1 MGKENRQ
8 HAVPWVAPSTLTQNL
23 FDGAIAAHVSLLI
36 IGRKPTSGGSSET
49 EVNEP
54 IVKPAG
60 CSAPSSPVAMPVMIV
75 TPVGKWPSTC
85 RKWAESNSSDC
96 TESDIT
102 GDLNAGSATG
112 SGAMNVMKTELRA
125 EMRRIRRS
133 IVDGAGRVDALWT
146 SVLAACRQLGAR
158 TVMAFVG
165 VGSEPDT
172 TGLIELLRSN
182 GITVVLPRIEG
193 DHIVGVVHA
202 HGMNLAIGPFG
213 IPAPT
218 GSAIEPTTIDVVL
231 LPGLAFTRDGRRL
244 GQGGGFYDRFLP
256 LLGPDAT
263 TIGVCFREQLV
274 EQLVTEPHD
283 RIVDLVISDDV
294 RE

>member
-1 MGKENRQ
+1 
-8 HAVPWVAPSTLTQNL
+8 
-23 FDGAIAAHVSLLI
+23 
-36 IGRKPTSGGSSET
+36 
-49 EVNEP
+49 
-54 IVKPAG
+54 
-60 CSAPSSPVAMPVMIV
+60 
-75 TPVGKWPSTC
+75 
-85 RKWAESNSSDC
+85 
-96 TESDIT
+96 
-102 GDLNAGSATG
+102 
-112 SGAMNVMKTELRA
+112 MNVMKTELRA

-146 SVLAACRQLGAR
+146 SVLAACRELGAR

-165 VGSEPDT
+165 FGSEPDT